1 MTCWNGFDMRLRDRF
16 VKMTEYSWNSP
27 RSSFG
32 TGRYS
37 SLEAASAGGGGG
49 GGSIVDNEERK
60 RPEEERSAP
69 EEGEEAARRSNA
81 TGGAAAKRAAD
92 AAAAALLPVF
102 RAMLL
107 VARCVAARIPEDMAL
122 LCSQACA
129 LKISTSSRGKW
140 PRTMIPKR
148 LYLPCRI
155 IDVVVV
161 VVVGNYVVFSGV
173 FFWQI
178 AEISLI
184 LIRDKADDVK
194 PRHGSKSSFV
204 CAGTTGREACLVQIL
219 CIHEFNA
226 SPETGPNGHPV
237 TLHTSIVV

>member
-32 TGRYS
+32 TARYS
-37 SLEAASAGGGGG
+37 SLEASAGG

-161 VVVGNYVVFSGV
+161 VVVVGNM
-173 FFWQI
+173 
-178 AEISLI
+178 
-184 LIRDKADDVK
+184 
-194 PRHGSKSSFV
+194 SSFLV
-204 CAGTTGREACLVQIL
+204 CSFGRLRRSL
-219 CIHEFNA
+219 
-226 SPETGPNGHPV
+226 
-237 TLHTSIVV
+237 